1 MTEELNLLWS
11 EGIIVNGVRWRIAII
26 NGIWDG
32 KGYEQVTKTMGSNSQ
47 HGCNVCDFHGIYFGN
62 TQKYP
67 FYYRYTSLNDSRR
80 LKRPTGIPN
89 SSRMYNVE
97 SAVSKKPTLR
107 NYDTYITQGGDVE
120 SGRTAAS
127 EVRSMVYGSLLICR
141 ILVYFILLKISCILL
156 TI

>member
-1 MTEELNLLWS
+1 MTEEFKLLWS
-11 EGIIVNGVRWRIAII
+11 EGILVDGVRWRVAII

-67 FYYRYTSLNDSRR
+67 FYYRYTTLNDPRR
-80 LKRPTGIPN
+80 LKRPTGVAN
-89 SSRMYNVE
+89 SSRMYNLE
-97 SAVSKKPTLR
+97 SEITRKPIVR
-107 NYDTYITQGGDVE
+107 NYDTYLRHGSAVE
-120 SGRTAAS
+120 TGQTAAS
-127 EVRSMVYGSLLICR
+127 EVGINGVWIFDDLLYSSLLHPTKEIMHTA
-141 ILVYFILLKISCILL
+141 